1 MLIGGVLDLSTVDF
15 PGRLCSVIFLSLCP
29 FRCPYCHNHELLTGG
44 MEADVSDIVRQVK
57 ENYLIDGVC
66 ITGGEPLVHDI
77 SQLCRELKNLG
88 LDVKLDTNG
97 YYTERL
103 EKVLNWIDYVAID
116 VKTTFEKYDEFVKC
130 KGAAE
135 RVAKSIELLV
145 DSGIE
150 FEARTTVVP
159 TLVEEEDVL
168 RIARF
173 LGNAGVK
180 KYVLQQFRNENTLDE
195 RLRTVK
201 PFSRERMIEIAERI
215 NGLVEKVFVRC
226 ERD

>member
-1 MLIGGVLDLSTVDF
+1 MLIGGILDLSTVDF

-29 FRCPYCHNHELLTGG
+29 FRCPYCHNHELLTKGV
-44 MEADVSDIVRQVK
+44 EADVSDIARQVK

-77 SQLCRELKNLG
+77 SQLCRELKDIG
-88 LDVKLDTNG
+88 LSVKLDTNG

-103 EKVLNWIDYVAID
+103 EKVIDYVDYVAID
-116 VKTTFEKYDEFVKC
+116 VKTTLDKYDELVKC

-145 DSGIE
+145 DSGID
-150 FEARTTVVP
+150 FECRTTVVP

-168 RIARF
+168 RIAEF
-173 LGNAGVK
+173 LSNAGVK

-195 RLRTVK
+195 KLRTVK
-201 PFSRERMIEIAERI
+201 PFSRERMMEIAERI
-215 NGLVEKVFVRC
+215 NGLVENVSVRC
-226 ERD
+226 QD